1 MDDHITEKDHYK
13 LSSKKRHLL
22 MLIFLLPLILATV
35 FIVFYL
41 YWSDTFR
48 PEPKVEIQPENKF
61 TKTLHVVT
69 DEDYAPYSFID
80 AQGNY
85 QGLDVEMMNEIANRM
100 QMNLDLKLLDWNDA
114 NRTFIDGGADVIM
127 NMESDLIVGNP
138 NMLSTL
144 PTTEKQYVV
153 YGKKV

>member
-61 TKTLHVVT
+61 AKTLHVVT

-80 AQGNY
+80 AQG
-85 QGLDVEMMNEIANRM
+85 E
-100 QMNLDLKLLDWNDA
+100 
-114 NRTFIDGGADVIM
+114 
-127 NMESDLIVGNP
+127 
-138 NMLSTL
+138 
-144 PTTEKQYVV
+144 
-153 YGKKV
+153 